1 MTEEILE
8 WHVGDVVSKWRKHLK
23 LNRRELA
30 KRAGIHTDTLTAIE
44 DGQSYRSQNL
54 EKIAQV
60 FGVTSA
66 HLTSD
71 IPRVTKLERSNEFIA
86 HKIRAG

>member
-1 MTEEILE
+1 MTEEILA

-66 HLTSD
+66 DLLSD
-71 IPRVTKLERSNEFIA
+71 IPRVTTLERSNESIA
-86 HKIRAG
+86 QKRRAG